1 MKHKLPITVYRDNL
15 CFELLLRNII
25 DSIFDHEGLLNQL
38 IKIDDEQAIK
48 HDRIID
54 ISGEAWHVY
63 HTW

>member
-54 ISGEAWHVY
+54 ISGEA
-63 HTW
+63 